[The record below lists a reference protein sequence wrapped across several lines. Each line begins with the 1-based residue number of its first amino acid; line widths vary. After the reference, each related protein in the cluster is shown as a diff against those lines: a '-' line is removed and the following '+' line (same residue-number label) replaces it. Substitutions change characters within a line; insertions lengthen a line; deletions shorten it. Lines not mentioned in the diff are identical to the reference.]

1 MSMTA
6 GKQAAARAAA
16 GLITNGMKVGLG
28 TGSTAAFLVDELIE
42 RSRIE
47 KLDITC
53 VATSQVTQKQAEE
66 GGLQVLELKEVGLL
80 DIVIDGADEIDPLG
94 QLIKGGGGAAVRE
107 LIVAMA
113 ARHYVVI
120 ATPSKYVE
128 VLGSFPLPI
137 FVLPHAHEVTIERIA
152 EICPGDVGLRTPPR
166 PSVDEHGL
174 MIVDAHFGPCINNPA
189 STRSVLLDIAGVVDV
204 GLFIDI
210 ADTAILGQTDGTV
223 TTIEFSR
230 RHR

>member
-1 MSMTA
+1 MTA

-16 GLITNGMKVGLG
+16 GLITTGMKVGLG
-28 TGSTAAFLVDELIE
+28 TGSTATHLVSELIE
-42 RSRIE
+42 RSRSE
-47 KLDITC
+47 QLDATY
-53 VATSQVTQKQAEE
+53 VATSQATQKQAEE
-66 GGLQVLELKEVGLL
+66 GGLRVLDLKDAGLL
-80 DIVIDGADEIDPLG
+80 DIVIDGADEIDPRG

-113 ARHYVVI
+113 ARRYVVI
-120 ATPSKYVE
+120 ATTSKQVE
-128 VLGSFPLPI
+128 VLGLFPLPI

-152 EICPGDVGLRTPPR
+152 EICPGDVGLRAPPR
-166 PSVDEHGL
+166 SSVDEHGL
-174 MIVDAHFGPCINNPA
+174 MIVDAHFGPSITNPA
-189 STRSVLLDIAGVVDV
+189 STRAVLLDIAGVVDV

-210 ADTAILGQTDGTV
+210 ADTAILGQADGGV

>member
-1 MSMTA
+1 MTA

-16 GLITNGMKVGLG
+16 GLITTGMKVGLG
-28 TGSTAAFLVDELIE
+28 TGSTATHLVSELIE
-42 RSRIE
+42 RSRSE
-47 KLDITC
+47 QLDATY
-53 VATSQVTQKQAEE
+53 VATSQATQKQAEE
-66 GGLQVLELKEVGLL
+66 GGLRVLDLKDAGLL
-80 DIVIDGADEIDPLG
+80 DIVIDGADEIDPRG

-113 ARHYVVI
+113 ARRYVVI
-120 ATPSKYVE
+120 ATTSKQVE
-128 VLGSFPLPI
+128 VLGLFPLPI

-152 EICPGDVGLRTPPR
+152 EICPGDVGLRAPPR
-166 PSVDEHGL
+166 SIVDEHGL
-174 MIVDAHFGPCINNPA
+174 MIVDAHFGPSITNPA
-189 STRSVLLDIAGVVDV
+189 STRAVLLDIAGVVDV

-210 ADTAILGQTDGTV
+210 ADTAILGQADGGV

>member
-1 MSMTA
+1 MTA

-16 GLITNGMKVGLG
+16 GLITTGMKVGLG
-28 TGSTAAFLVDELIE
+28 TGSTATHLVSELIE
-42 RSRIE
+42 RSRSE
-47 KLDITC
+47 QLDATY

-66 GGLQVLELKEVGLL
+66 GGLRVLDLKDAGLL
-80 DIVIDGADEIDPLG
+80 DIVIDGADEIDPRG

-113 ARHYVVI
+113 ARRYVVI
-120 ATPSKYVE
+120 ATTSKQVE
-128 VLGSFPLPI
+128 VLGLFPLPI

-152 EICPGDVGLRTPPR
+152 EICPGDVGLRAPPR
-166 PSVDEHGL
+166 SSVDEHGL
-174 MIVDAHFGPCINNPA
+174 MIVDAHFGPSITNPA
-189 STRSVLLDIAGVVDV
+189 STRAVLLDIAGVVDV

-210 ADTAILGQTDGTV
+210 ADTAILGQADGGV